1 MRPFKREMTW
11 IERSYYPAI
20 AQGLW
25 ITTRHFVRNLSVH
38 ILHKLGM
45 AKEVRAA
52 VTIEYPEEKKPSPW
66 TSRTRHRLTRRE
78 DGSPKCVACMMCAT
92 ACPADCIF
100 IEAGEHPDPAIEKF
114 PVRFDID
121 MSKCV
126 FCGFCVEACP
136 KDAIRMDTGIVELA
150 WHDRRDMVFN
160 LTALMQEHPEI
171 PRGDVPA
178 DFRVEPMVR
187 P

>member
-1 MRPFKREMTW
+1 MQVDRKPMTFAQ
-11 IERSYYPAI
+11 RLYYPAI

-25 ITTRHFVRNLSVH
+25 ITSLHFFRNLW
-38 ILHKLGM
+38 LHSLQKLGM
-45 AKEVRAA
+45 AKDKEAM
-52 VTIEYPEEKKPSPW
+52 VTIEYPEVVKPSPW
-66 TSRTRHRLTRRE
+66 TSRTRHRLTQRE
-78 DGSPKCVACMMCAT
+78 DGTPKCVACMMCAT

-100 IEAGEHPDPAIEKF
+100 IVAAEHPDPDIEKY
-114 PVRFDID
+114 PKSFDID

-150 WHDRRDMVFN
+150 SHDRRELIFN
-160 LTALMQEHPEI
+160 IGHLMREDVVLPHA
-171 PRGDVPA
+171 DVPA
-178 DFRVEPMVR
+178 EFHINPLVR